1 MLAAGTFTGFIY
13 IIDGRTYETRQTL
26 SSHTPEKI
34 MNIAWH
40 PSFDYI
46 IATASADSIVR
57 VWDIKNNGHKKLE
70 YHKSRVRCVLWN
82 HELPWLLLSGG
93 DDSSLAAWDI
103 RSNELVAESLE
114 PSISFSSMT
123 THPHRP
129 FTVVTSHL
137 DNSLVLWDIMGLPDV
152 YQAQLK
158 LLCDNEESVLCE
170 HNELM
175 DS

>member
-158 LLCDNEESVLCE
+158 LLCENEESVLCE